1 MTESETIKKAIRH
14 FECVKNDAVVVLD
27 SGFGTR
33 PGESNIVYRNRK
45 MYAELAIQ
53 ALEKQ
58 INDGWISVNDRLPE
72 ESYGCLVTVMDYDPY
87 LMKDYE
93 NIYPEFVGWDGK
105 SWNNSDGH
113 EIPFEVLAWMP
124 LPEPYK
130 ESDEL

>member
-1 MTESETIKKAIRH
+1 MQQYRAI
-14 FECVKNDAVVVLD
+14 
-27 SGFGTR
+27 GTPEEFR
-33 PGESNIVYRNRK
+33 AAR
-45 MYAELAIQ
+45 
-53 ALEKQ
+53 EKQ
-58 INDGWISVNDRLPE
+58 INGSWISISDRLPE
-72 ESYGCLVTVMDYDPY
+72 EAYGCLVTVMDCDPY

-105 SWNNSDGH
+105 SWNNSDGK

>member
-1 MTESETIKKAIRH
+1 MTESEAIKKAIRH
-14 FECVKNDAVVVLD
+14 FECVKNDAVVVLN

-72 ESYGCLVTVMDYDPY
+72 EAYGCLVTVMDCCPY
-87 LMKDYE
+87 LMRDYE
-93 NIYPEFVGWDGK
+93 NIYPEPVGWDGK
-105 SWNNSDGH
+105 SWNNSDGK

-124 LPEPYK
+124 LPKPYK
-130 ESDEL
+130 ESEE